1 MLLRRQWRKTTAG
14 AFVRAGTPKEI
25 VGRLNEGVITG
36 LENGNMQK
44 RLYELGATV
53 RPSTPD
59 QFTAQLK
66 ADEANVSELL
76 KMGALKPE

>member
-1 MLLRRQWRKTTAG
+1 VIAG
-14 AFVRAGTPKEI
+14 LKD
-25 VGRLNEGVITG
+25 
-36 LENGNMQK
+36 GNTQK
-44 RLYELGATV
+44 RLHELGATV